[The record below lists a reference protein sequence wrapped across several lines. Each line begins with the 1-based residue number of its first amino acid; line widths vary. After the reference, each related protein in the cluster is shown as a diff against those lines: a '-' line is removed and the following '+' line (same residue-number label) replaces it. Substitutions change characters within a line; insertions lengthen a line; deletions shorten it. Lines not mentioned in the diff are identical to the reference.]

1 VPKKKGRQPL
11 TLIVVPHS
19 ERAPISFRLP
29 TWLFPFVYLLSLAML
44 IGVGFFAMNSYRLT
58 QEIRELREDRQLQLA
73 REREMRSTILMQQ
86 EEVQGLSRLVQDF
99 QSELTGVSSLS
110 AEVRDLIG
118 LPSPQNTPIAALA
131 AYSVPAYPTSLNS
144 ASEERYATIDSDAR
158 GGHIS
163 SGLSNSSMLMAV
175 EKSQAV
181 IGMQETLPDTLREL
195 VDLRRE
201 VLARMEKIEPDKRTN
216 PADLEKQLRLL
227 AAAPHLWPTEYR
239 RISSKFGYR
248 TLYGQLEFHNG
259 VDMPMWYGSKV
270 LATKDGVVTS
280 AGWQGDYGWAIEV
293 EHEMGFTTTYG
304 HNSKLLVQKGDEVKA
319 GDVIALSGSSG
330 RSTGPHLHYEI
341 RLGDVPV
348 DPLKYLDTDVPYTIE
363 K

>member
-1 VPKKKGRQPL
+1 VPKRKGRQPL

-29 TWLFPFVYLLSLAML
+29 TWLFPLVCVLSLAML
-44 IGVGFFAMNSYRLT
+44 TGMGFFALNSYRLT
-58 QEIRELREDRQLQLA
+58 QQVRELRQDRQLQLA
-73 REREMRSTILMQQ
+73 REREMRSTILVQQ
-86 EEVQGLSRLVQDF
+86 EEVQGLSTLVQNF
-99 QSELTGVSSLS
+99 QSELMGVSSLS

-118 LPSPQNTPIAALA
+118 LPAPQTAPAAAPA
-131 AYSVPAYPTSLNS
+131 AFSQSAYQSLP
-144 ASEERYATIDSDAR
+144 SEDRFAAVDSDAR
-158 GGHIS
+158 GGHIP
-163 SGLSNSSMLMAV
+163 SGLSDGSMLMAV
-175 EKSQAV
+175 EKSQDV

-195 VDLRRE
+195 VDLRSE
-201 VLARMEKIEPDKRTN
+201 VLARMEKIEPEKRTN

-227 AAAPHLWPTEYR
+227 AAAPHLWPTEAR

-259 VDMPMWYGSKV
+259 IDLPLWYGSKV
-270 LATKDGVVTS
+270 VATKDGVVIS
-280 AGWQGDYGWAIEV
+280 AGWQAGYGWAIEI

-304 HNSKLLVQKGDEVKA
+304 HNSKLLVKKGDEVSA
-319 GDVIALSGSSG
+319 GDLIALSGSSG

-341 RLGDVPV
+341 RLNDVPV
-348 DPLKYLDTDVPYTIE
+348 DPLKYLDADVPYTIE

>member
-29 TWLFPFVYLLSLAML
+29 AWLFPLVCVLSLAML
-44 IGVGFFAMNSYRLT
+44 TGMGFFAMNSWRLA
-58 QEIRELREDRQLQLA
+58 QEIRELRQDRQLQLA
-73 REREMRSTILMQQ
+73 REREMRSTILVQQ

-99 QSELTGVSSLS
+99 QSELVGVSSLS

-118 LPSPQNTPIAALA
+118 LPAPQSTPVAAPA
-131 AYSVPAYPTSLNS
+131 AYSESAYQSS
-144 ASEERYATIDSDAR
+144 ASEQRVAAIDSEAK
-158 GGHIS
+158 GGHIP
-163 SGLSNSSMLMAV
+163 SGLSDSSMLMAV
-175 EKSQAV
+175 EQSQDV

-216 PADLEKQLRLL
+216 AADLEKQLRLL

-259 VDMPMWYGSKV
+259 VDIPMWYGSKV

-280 AGWQGDYGWAIEV
+280 AGWQAGYGWAIEI
-293 EHEMGFTTTYG
+293 EHEMGFKTTYG
-304 HNSKLLVQKGDEVKA
+304 HNSKLLVQKGDEVRA

-330 RSTGPHLHYEI
+330 RSTGPHLHYEM

>member
-29 TWLFPFVYLLSLAML
+29 TWLFPLVSVLSLAML
-44 IGVGFFAMNSYRLT
+44 TSMGFLAMNSYRLT
-58 QEIRELREDRQLQLA
+58 QQIRDLQQERQLQLA
-73 REREMRSTILMQQ
+73 REREMRSTILVQQ
-86 EEVQGLSRLVQDF
+86 DEVQGLSRLVQDF
-99 QSELTGVSSLS
+99 QSELMGVSSLS

-118 LPSPQNTPIAALA
+118 LPAPQSTPAVAPA
-131 AYSVPAYPTSLNS
+131 AYSEPAYPSS
-144 ASEERYATIDSDAR
+144 AGEDHFAAIDSDAR
-158 GGHIS
+158 GGRVPA
-163 SGLSNSSMLMAV
+163 GLSDSSMLLAV
-175 EKSQAV
+175 EKSQSV
-181 IGMQETLPDTLREL
+181 IGMQETLPDTLRDL
-195 VDLRRE
+195 VDLRAA

-227 AAAPHLWPTEYR
+227 AAAPHLWPTEVR

-259 VDMPMWYGSKV
+259 IDIPMWYGSDI

-280 AGWQGDYGWAIEV
+280 AGWQGDYGWAIEI
-293 EHEMGFTTTYG
+293 EHEMGFATIYG
-304 HNSKLLVQKGDEVKA
+304 HNSKLLVKKGDEVKA
-319 GDVIALSGSSG
+319 GDVIALSGNSG

-341 RLGDVPV
+341 RLNDVPV
-348 DPLKYLDTDVPYTIE
+348 DPLKYLDTDVPYTVE